1 MGHAAKAAPDG
12 YTILFAD
19 PSYVVNPSLFARA
32 PYDATKDFAPVTL
45 AVSSPT
51 ALSVSSSMPATS
63 VNDLVTLIRQ
73 NPGKYNFASAG
84 VGTQAHLE
92 GERFRSALG
101 LDLTHV
107 SHNGGGPAMA
117 SVVAGQAAFIFGTLA
132 AALPHLRAG
141 KLRALAIASK
151 TRSPILPDVPT
162 MSESG
167 YPEIE
172 ADSWLG
178 MLVPARTPKNLVAA
192 LHREFINILTR
203 PDMKERLA
211 SIGFDLVASTPDE
224 FAQRINVELET
235 YGKIIRAANIK
246 VE

>member
-1 MGHAAKAAPDG
+1 
-12 YTILFAD
+12 
-19 PSYVVNPSLFARA
+19 
-32 PYDATKDFAPVTL
+32 
-45 AVSSPT
+45 
-51 ALSVSSSMPATS
+51 
-63 VNDLVTLIRQ
+63 
-73 NPGKYNFASAG
+73 
-84 VGTQAHLE
+84 
-92 GERFRSALG
+92 
-101 LDLTHV
+101 
-107 SHNGGGPAMA
+107 MA
-117 SVVAGQAAFIFGTLA
+117 SVVAGQSAFIFGTLA